1 MNRLDHAHL
10 FSSDIEKTVEFF
22 TTMFGGT
29 VVYDTELVGQRNV
42 RVDIGGGAVHVYE
55 QPPRGAGRPLIHHLG
70 IRTDDL
76 DALVAH
82 MRAQGVAF
90 PRGIREAPAFRYTMC
105 EAPDGLLLELY
116 QVKPGGEWMVGAGE
130 PPPQDPTA
138 AL

>member
-55 QPPRGAGRPLIHHLG
+55 QPPRGAGR
-70 IRTDDL
+70 
-76 DALVAH
+76 
-82 MRAQGVAF
+82 Q
-90 PRGIREAPAFRYTMC
+90 PAGRHS
-105 EAPDGLLLELY
+105 
-116 QVKPGGEWMVGAGE
+116 
-130 PPPQDPTA
+130 
-138 AL
+138 